1 MSVTDYPTELT
12 MYFLS
17 DYINCIFLYVFV
29 IVTKIKAHAYKC
41 TILLQSTYVNLPVK
55 YYC

>member
-1 MSVTDYPTELT
+1 MSVTDY
-12 MYFLS
+12 FLS
-17 DYINCIFLYVFV
+17 DYLNCIIILYVFV